1 MKISIFTPTHNPKY
15 LDALYQS
22 ILEQTYKNWEWIIV
36 ANNGAKVDY
45 KHDQVRVINT
55 PHGTKSVGALKRFAC
70 EQACGDILLEV
81 DHDDLLMP
89 EALEEVAK
97 AFEDKETG
105 FVYSN
110 NAKLGNFVP
119 YDKSYG
125 WEHSIIDWRGQ
136 SLHCPISFEPSSHS
150 FAFIWYAPDH
160 LRAWRRETYFEIGG
174 HNPEYEVLD
183 DHELLI
189 RTYLKTKVNFINK
202 CLYLYR
208 ITGKNTFLEK
218 NAAIQS
224 GTVALYNQYAYSLAE
239 RDADLR
245 GLMKLDLG
253 GGFNKPE
260 GYLSVDSINGDITAN
275 LNERWPFEDSSVG
288 VLRAHDILEH
298 LPNKM
303 HAMQEAYRVLADGG
317 WLLASVPST
326 DGRGAFQDPT
336 HVSYWNENCFWYWT
350 RKELA
355 QYIHNDYVRFQEF
368 RLETTFPSDYHRQHN
383 IPYVIANLAAIKS
396 DKRRPHLQLI

>member
-1 MKISIFTPTHNPKY
+1 MKITIFTPTHNPKY
-15 LDALYQS
+15 LDELYQS
-22 ILEQTYKNWEWIIV
+22 ILEQTHKDWEWIII
-36 ANNGAKVDY
+36 ANNGAEVYY

-55 PHGTKSVGALKRFAC
+55 PHGIKSVGALKRFAC
-70 EQACGDILLEV
+70 QQAHGDILLEV

-89 EALEEVAK
+89 DALEEVAK
-97 AFEDKETG
+97 AFEDKEVG

-110 NAKLGNFVP
+110 NAKLGNFTP

-125 WEHSIIDWRGQ
+125 WEHSLVEWRGQ
-136 SLHCPISFEPSSHS
+136 NLHCPIAFKPSSHS

-189 RTYLKTKVNFINK
+189 RTYLETKVHFINK
-202 CLYLYR
+202 CLYIYR
-208 ITGKNTFLEK
+208 ITGKNTSLER

-224 GTVALYNQYAYSLAE
+224 GTVDLYNKYAYALAE
-239 RDADLR
+239 READLR
-245 GLMKLDLG
+245 RLIKIDLG

-260 GYLSVDSINGDITAN
+260 GYLSVDNINGDITAN
-275 LNERWPFEDSSVG
+275 LNERWPFEDNSVG
-288 VLRAHDILEH
+288 VIRAHDIFEH

-317 WLLASVPST
+317 WLLVSVPST

-336 HVSYWNENCFWYWT
+336 HVSYWNENSFWYWT
-350 RKELA
+350 RKDLA
-355 QYIHNDYVRFQEF
+355 KYIYNDYVRFQEF
-368 RLETTFPSDYHRQHN
+368 RLETTFPSEYHRQHN